1 MEFKTRVKNESDIE
15 EWEKSEAYD
24 DYIGFITAMN
34 KSVTAI
40 PLNKTL
46 ILSDE
51 IKKFLRILNMID
63 DWITEVEPLKES
75 CRFGN
80 KAFSTFYNLLKMR
93 LSDILS
99 NEILLD
105 DQQYV
110 TELTAYIVDSF
121 GNPTR
126 IDYGTGHELS
136 FCMFLCGLYKIN
148 ILKQSDSKATVN
160 VLFSRYLEI
169 VRRLQLRYQMEPAGS
184 HGAWSLDDYQ
194 FVPFIWGSAQL
205 IENPDLNPNLF
216 VDEKVVQLFKSK
228 YMFLGCIDFIMQ
240 VKKGVFHEHS
250 NQLWN
255 ISGVQ
260 SWNKINEGLIKM
272 YKKEVLGKFP
282 IIQHV
287 PFGKIFQFKQCDKK
301 KTFATSSTIKVSS
314 QSLLEKLK
322 KPDTLEPNIIN
333 K

>member
-1 MEFKTRVKNESDIE
+1 
-15 EWEKSEAYD
+15 
-24 DYIGFITAMN
+24 MN
-34 KSVTAI
+34 KSVYAI
-40 PLNKTL
+40 PLTKALT
-46 ILSDE
+46 LSDE
-51 IKKFLRILNMID
+51 INQFVNILDTINE
-63 DWITEVEPLKES
+63 WITEIEPLKES

-80 KAFSTFYNLLKMR
+80 KAFTTFYNMLKIKIP
-93 LSDILS
+93 DILS
-99 NEILLD
+99 KVIPSVE
-105 DQQYV
+105 QQNLI
-110 TELTAYIVDSF
+110 ELATYFIESF

-136 FCMFLCGLYKIN
+136 FCMFLCGLFKVN
-148 ILKQSDSKATVN
+148 VLKQQDSKATVN
-160 VLFSRYLEI
+160 ILFTKYLEI

-205 IENPDLNPNLF
+205 IENPDLTPNLF
-216 VDEKVVQLFKSK
+216 VEEKCVQQFKSK

-240 VKKGVFHEHS
+240 VKKGLFHEHS

-260 SWNKINEGLIKM
+260 NWNKINDGLIKM

-287 PFGKIFQFKQCDKK
+287 PFGNLFQFKPSTKQKLSSS
-301 KTFATSSTIKVSS
+301 SSTFKPPSS
-314 QSLLEKLK
+314 SLLEKLK
-322 KPDTLEPNIIN
+322 KPPTLETSIN
-333 K
+333 KH

>member
-1 MEFKTRVKNESDIE
+1 MEFKTRVKNQSDME
-15 EWEKSEAYD
+15 VWEMSEAYN
-24 DYIGFITAMN
+24 DYIGFISAMN
-34 KSVTAI
+34 KSVCAI
-40 PLNKTL
+40 PLNKPLSLSNESKL
-46 ILSDE
+46 ILN
-51 IKKFLRILNMID
+51 ILNSID
-63 DWITEVEPLKES
+63 NWITEVEPLKES

-80 KAFSTFYNLLKMR
+80 KAFSTFYNLLKTR
-93 LSDILS
+93 LPDILS
-99 NEILLD
+99 KELSLV
-105 DQQYV
+105 DQQNV
-110 TELTAYIVDSF
+110 IELTTYIIDSF

-136 FCMFLCGLYKIN
+136 FCMFLCGLFKVN
-148 ILKQSDSKATVN
+148 MLKQSDSKATVN
-160 VLFSRYLEI
+160 ILFSRYLEI
-169 VRRLQLRYQMEPAGS
+169 VRKLQLRYQMEPAGS

-216 VDEKVVQLFKSK
+216 VDEKCVQLFKSK

-240 VKKGVFHEHS
+240 VKKGLFHEHS

-255 ISGVQ
+255 ISGVP

-287 PFGKIFQFKQCDKK
+287 PFGNLFQFKQCAKK
-301 KTFATSSTIKVSS
+301 IMVPTPSTIITPTST
-314 QSLLEKLK
+314 LLDKLK
-322 KPDTLEPNIIN
+322 KTELSESNIVN